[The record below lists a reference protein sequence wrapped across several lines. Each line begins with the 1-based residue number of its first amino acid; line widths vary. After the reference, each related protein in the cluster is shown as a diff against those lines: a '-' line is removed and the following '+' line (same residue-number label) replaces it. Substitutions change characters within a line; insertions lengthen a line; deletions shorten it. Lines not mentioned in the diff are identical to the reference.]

1 MKRRTRAAYKHPTT
15 YEEIVAYEHDR
26 HTRRL
31 MQLKQAEKAI
41 RAVSDDL
48 ATLSAHHLVVS
59 VGGHSMYLLDC
70 KHYFE
75 TNGRSKSALF
85 LDSGIFRQ
93 NGDRLVE
100 GFISLGWLVEALNAE
115 RALPRV
121 LLRRLKTQV
130 RIILDVTDEFA
141 KSLQSREVQK

>member
-1 MKRRTRAAYKHPTT
+1 MTQRTRAAYKHPVT
-15 YEEIVAYEHDR
+15 YDEIVAYEHDR

-31 MQLKQAEKAI
+31 KQLKQAEKAI
-41 RAVSDDL
+41 RAVSSDL
-48 ATLSAHHLVVS
+48 ATLAERHLIVS
-59 VGGHSMYLLDC
+59 VGGHSMYLHDC

-75 TNGRSKSALF
+75 MNDRSRFALF
-85 LDSGIFRQ
+85 MDAGIFRE

-100 GFISLGWLVEALNAE
+100 GFLGLGWLVEAVNAE

-121 LLRRLKTQV
+121 LLRRHKTQA

-141 KSLQSREVQK
+141 KSLKSGEVQT